1 MKVIVIGLGS
11 MGKRRIRLIRQFD
24 ETIEIVGVDAR
35 EDRRKDAQS
44 LYHIE
49 TAESIEE
56 CRNEAVAAFVCTSPL
71 SHHVIITEC
80 LNQGLHVFTELNLVA
95 DDYDKNMQLASEK
108 GLKLFLSSTILYRD
122 EVKYINKR
130 VASSKSKVNY
140 TYHVGQYLP
149 DWHPWENYKDFFVGD
164 ARTNGCREFLAI
176 ELPWIQK
183 VFGEISAV
191 EVRKSKNSSLNLS
204 YNDNYMILMEHK
216 SGAKGTLAVD
226 VLSRKAVRNLEIY
239 SEDLYLS
246 WDGSGNGLY
255 DYDIEKKENR
265 HVELYEKVDHQD
277 GYNQSIVENAD
288 LSEVETFFAYIAG
301 EKIPEYGFAEDK
313 KTIKYLDLIEG

>member
-11 MGKRRIRLIRQFD
+11 MGKRRIRLIRQLD
-24 ETIEIVGVDAR
+24 ETIEIVGVDSR
-35 EDRRKDAQS
+35 EDRRRDAQS
-44 LYHIE
+44 LYHIG

-56 CRNEAVAAFVCTSPL
+56 CSNGAVAAFVCTSPL

-80 LNQGLHVFTELNLVA
+80 LNQELHVFTELNLVA

-122 EVKYINKR
+122 EVKYINRR
-130 VASSKSKVNY
+130 VASSKGRVNY

-183 VFGEISAV
+183 VFGEISEV

-204 YNDNYMILMEHK
+204 YNDNYMILIEHM
-216 SGAKGTLAVD
+216 SGAKGMLAVD
-226 VLSRKAVRNLEIY
+226 VLSRKAVRTLEVY

-255 DYDIEKKENR
+255 DYDIEKKEDC
-265 HVELYEKVDHQD
+265 HVELYEKVDHQE
-277 GYNQSIVENAD
+277 GYNQSIVENAY
-288 LSEVETFFAYIAG
+288 LSEVERFFSYIAG
-301 EKIPEYGFAEDK
+301 EKIPEYGFVEDK
-313 KTIKYLDLIEG
+313 KTIKWLDLIEG